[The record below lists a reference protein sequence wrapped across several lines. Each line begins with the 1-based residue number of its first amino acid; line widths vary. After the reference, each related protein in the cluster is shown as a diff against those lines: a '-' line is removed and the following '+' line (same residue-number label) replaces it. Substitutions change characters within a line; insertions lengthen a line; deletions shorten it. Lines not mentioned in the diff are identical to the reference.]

1 MRRFAITL
9 AMMMSVLII
18 SNKQSMSQEYMPF
31 AQSNYAGVSGLV
43 IQPASIVDS
52 RYIFDMTLFGG
63 DFSASNNYLALKRGA
78 MYTPG
83 VWDDENFGTK
93 YVYRHFN
100 GKDKSGAINLSLML
114 PSFMVNISDNTA
126 IAFSSRTRGVVNF
139 DNVTEEFAFFL
150 SESFD
155 YDPLLNQTL
164 TNSNLNIQAHLWS
177 EFGLT
182 FANVIPLNTEE
193 HFLKGGI
200 TLKYL
205 QGLASGYAF
214 VENLSFR
221 LDGRDSLSL
230 FQSDINYGLSGNF
243 DNGVDPFDFVSDPGF
258 GMDIGF
264 VYEYRPNIAKYK
276 YDMDGREGLLRP
288 DVDKY
293 LLRVGISLLDLGK
306 INYLKGFYSQDFTAD
321 VRNWDLSTVE
331 INSVEALNDTL
342 RNRFNFSDLKKET
355 FATRMPTALSIQIDY
370 NVAERFYINFSPFIA
385 LRKGTSV
392 VTKAHYFTTFSLTPR
407 YDHKWFGAALPIQA
421 DEFGRLRAGLALR
434 LGPIWVGSNSFI
446 TNSLASKT
454 YNTDAYFMLKIPV
467 FRHIPRDSDKDAVS
481 NKEDLCPKI
490 PGIWAM
496 KGCPDSD
503 SDGITDDMDEC
514 PSLPGPAEL
523 KGCPD
528 RDGDGIA
535 DKDDRCPDHPGTIA
549 LGGCPDTDNDGII
562 DPEDECP
569 DQAGTAIMKGCP
581 DRDNDG
587 IADHQDEC
595 PDHTGTV
602 AMRGCPDRDNDGVAD
617 KNDKCP
623 DVAGKPEHGG
633 CPFADYDKDGVADE
647 MDKCPATPG
656 PVEFEGCPDTDGDG
670 VHDGIDFC
678 PKTPGPAENNG
689 CPVIEK
695 EEKEVLARAFSD
707 LEFETGKAV
716 IKAVSYPS
724 LNELA
729 TLLKTKEGWNVMLSG
744 HTDNTGTPAKNMEL
758 SKNRAES
765 VRDYLIGQ
773 GVASSKIKS
782 EWFGQEKPVA
792 DNKTAEGRQKN
803 RRVEMKIVF
812 D

>member
-1 MRRFAITL
+1 MKRLAITI
-9 AMMMSVLII
+9 AMIMSVLIF
-18 SNKQSMSQEYMPF
+18 SNKQSFGQEYMPF
-31 AQSNYAGVSGLV
+31 AQSNYAGVSGIVL
-43 IQPASIVDS
+43 QPASIVDS
-52 RYIFDMTLFGG
+52 RYIFDMALFGG

-78 MYTPG
+78 MYKPS
-83 VWDDENFGTK
+83 VWDEPNFGK
-93 YVYRHFN
+93 EYIYRHFN
-100 GKDKSGAINLSLML
+100 GKDKSGAINLSMML

-126 IAFSSRTRGVVNF
+126 IALSSRMRGVVNF
-139 DNVTEEFAFFL
+139 DNVNEDFAFFL

-155 YDPLLNQTL
+155 YKPLYHQTL

-214 VENLSFR
+214 VKNLSFR
-221 LDGRDSLSL
+221 LDGSDTLSL

-243 DNGVDPFDFVSDPGF
+243 DDGADPFNFVSDPGF

-276 YDMDGREGLLRP
+276 YNMDGREGLLRP
-288 DVDKY
+288 DMDKY
-293 LLRVGISLLDLGK
+293 LLRIGISLLDLGK
-306 INYLKGFYSQDFTAD
+306 INYQKGFYSQDFTAD
-321 VRNWDLSTVE
+321 VRNWDLANVE

-342 RNRFNFSDLKKET
+342 RNRFNFSDLKKES
-355 FATRMPTALSIQIDY
+355 FSTRMPTALSLQIDY
-370 NVAERFYINFSPFIA
+370 NVVERFYVNFSPFIA

-392 VTKAHYFTTFSLTPR
+392 ITKAHYFTTFSLTPR
-407 YDHKWFGAALPIQA
+407 YDHKWFGASLPIQA
-421 DEFGRLRAGLALR
+421 DEFGRLRAGLAFR
-434 LGPIWVGSNSFI
+434 VGPIWVGSNSFI

-454 YNTDAYFMLKIPV
+454 YNTDAYFMVKIPV
-467 FRHIPRDSDKDAVS
+467 FRHIPRDSDNDAVS
-481 NKEDLCPKI
+481 NKVDLCPDI

-514 PSLPGPAEL
+514 PSQPGPVEL
-523 KGCPD
+523 NGCPD
-528 RDGDGIA
+528 RDGDGVA
-535 DKDDRCPDHPGTIA
+535 DKDDRCPDHPGIIS
-549 LGGCPDTDNDGII
+549 LGGCLDTDNDGVF
-562 DPEDECP
+562 DHEDECL
-569 DQAGTAIMKGCP
+569 DQAGTAAMKGCP

-587 IADHQDEC
+587 IADKD
-595 PDHTGTV
+595 
-602 AMRGCPDRDNDGVAD
+602 
-617 KNDKCP
+617 DKCP

-656 PVEFEGCPDTDGDG
+656 PVEYEGCPDTDGDG
-670 VHDGIDFC
+670 VHDGIDLC
-678 PKTPGPAENNG
+678 PKTPGTVANNG
-689 CPVIEK
+689 CPEMEK
-695 EEKEVLARAFSD
+695 EEEEVIARAFSD
-707 LEFETGKAV
+707 LEFETGKSV

-729 TLLKTKEGWNVMLSG
+729 NLLKTKEGWNVMLSG
-744 HTDNTGTPAKNMEL
+744 HTDITGTPANNMEL
-758 SKNRAES
+758 SKTRAQA

-773 GVASSKIKS
+773 GVASIKIKT

-803 RRVEMKIVF
+803 RRVEMKIFF

>member
-1 MRRFAITL
+1 MKRFAITI
-9 AMMMSVLII
+9 AMMMSVLIF
-18 SNKQSMSQEYMPF
+18 SNKQSLGQEYMPF

-43 IQPASIVDS
+43 LQPASIVDS
-52 RYIFDMTLFGG
+52 RYIFDMALFGG
-63 DFSASNNYLALKRGA
+63 DFSASNNYLAIKRGA
-78 MYTPG
+78 MYNPG
-83 VWDDENFGTK
+83 VWDDTDFGTK
-93 YVYRHFN
+93 YIYRHFN
-100 GKDKSGAINLSLML
+100 GKEKSGAINLSMML
-114 PSFMVNISDNTA
+114 PSFMINISDYTA
-126 IAFSSRTRGVVNF
+126 IAFSARTRGVVNF

-182 FANVIPLNTEE
+182 FANVIPTNSEE
-193 HFLKGGI
+193 HFLKGGV

-214 VENLSFR
+214 VKNLSFR
-221 LDGRDSLSL
+221 LDGRDTLSL

-243 DNGVDPFDFVSDPGF
+243 DDGVDPFNFVSDPGF

-264 VYEYRPNIAKYK
+264 VYEYRPNISKYK
-276 YDMDGREGLLRP
+276 YDMDGREGILRP
-288 DVDKY
+288 DMDKY
-293 LLRVGISLLDLGK
+293 LLRVGVSLLDLGK

-321 VRNWDLSTVE
+321 VRNWDLSNIE
-331 INSVEALNDTL
+331 IGSVEALNDTL
-342 RNRFNFSDLKKET
+342 RKRFHFSDLKKET
-355 FATRMPTALSIQIDY
+355 FSTRMPTALSLQIDY
-370 NVAERFYINFSPFIA
+370 NVAERFYVNFSPFIA

-434 LGPIWVGSNSFI
+434 LGPVWVGSNSFI
-446 TNSLASKT
+446 TNSLAAKT
-454 YNTDAYFMLKIPV
+454 YNTDAYFMIKIPV
-467 FRHIPRDSDKDAVS
+467 FRNIPRDTDQDAVS
-481 NKEDLCPKI
+481 DKVDLCPDI

-514 PSLPGPAEL
+514 PSLPGPASL
-523 KGCPD
+523 NGCPD
-528 RDGDGIA
+528 KDGDGIP
-535 DKDDRCPDHPGTIA
+535 DKDDRCPDQAGSIA
-549 LGGCPDTDNDGII
+549 HGGCPDSDNDGIV
-562 DPEDECP
+562 DPEDKCP

-587 IADHQDEC
+587 ITDMD
-595 PDHTGTV
+595 
-602 AMRGCPDRDNDGVAD
+602 
-617 KNDKCP
+617 DKCP

-647 MDKCPATPG
+647 MDKCPATAG
-656 PVEFEGCPDTDGDG
+656 PVEYEGCPDTDGDG

-678 PKTPGPAENNG
+678 IKTPGTVANNG
-689 CPVIEK
+689 CPEMEK
-695 EEKEVLARAFSD
+695 EEEEVIARAFSD

-729 TLLKTKEGWNVMLSG
+729 TLLKTKDGWNVTLSG
-744 HTDNTGTPAKNMEL
+744 HTDNTGTPANNMEL
-758 SKNRAES
+758 SKNRAQS

-773 GVASSKIKS
+773 GVASHKIKS
-782 EWFGQEKPVA
+782 EWFGQERPIA
-792 DNKTAEGRQKN
+792 DNKTSTGRQKN
-803 RRVEMKIVF
+803 RRVEMKINF